1 MKKYKAK
8 SVTIEM
14 PYPGAVIS
22 VNHYLGRSRYGTT
35 YVKPEAKS
43 WMDELG
49 WRIKEYHIEDWK
61 QPIKVSISGV
71 FKDKRSTPDLS
82 NLTKVCLD
90 AIEETT
96 GINDK
101 YMQTATTDPL
111 IGTEEPVII
120 ITIQEVL

>member
-8 SVTIEM
+8 SVTIEI
-14 PYPGAVIS
+14 PYLGAVIS
-22 VNHYLGRSRYGTT
+22 VNHYKFQGRYT
-35 YVKPEAKS
+35 KPEAKA

-61 QPIKVSISGV
+61 QPIKVSVSGV
-71 FKDKRSTPDLS
+71 FRDKRSTPDLH
-82 NLTKVCLD
+82 NLLKIICD
-90 AIEETT
+90 SIEETT
-96 GINDK
+96 GINDR

-120 ITIQEVL
+120 ITIQEEK